1 MDEDHSQHNTTH
13 SGHPI
18 TEISNQIPTA
28 SPVFAAM
35 ASTPTTATAA
45 LDFAKETLAEQQ
57 QLLKESRTFIEEL
70 AADRREKKR
79 RVELATTRANSREAG
94 WLAHTRERVQTARD
108 DDNAEQVMEAM
119 EIAKITI
126 GYVIDARKDLQDE
139 KEALK
144 KVTKQLNAAK
154 KNHTEIK
161 DSIKKVKDIMSKLKV
176 EEHQKSGGHATRP
189 DTKKATES
197 ALSDAKVPR
206 AGGSATP
213 NGHCKPVA
221 DRQDEL
227 LDNFNRSRKNGQ

>member
-1 MDEDHSQHNTTH
+1 
-13 SGHPI
+13 
-18 TEISNQIPTA
+18 
-28 SPVFAAM
+28 M

-45 LDFAKETLAEQQ
+45 LEFAKETLAEQQ

-161 DSIKKVKDIMSKLKV
+161 DSIKKVKDIMSKLK
-176 EEHQKSGGHATRP
+176 SATRP

-227 LDNFNRSRKNGQ
+227 SDNFNRSRKNGQ